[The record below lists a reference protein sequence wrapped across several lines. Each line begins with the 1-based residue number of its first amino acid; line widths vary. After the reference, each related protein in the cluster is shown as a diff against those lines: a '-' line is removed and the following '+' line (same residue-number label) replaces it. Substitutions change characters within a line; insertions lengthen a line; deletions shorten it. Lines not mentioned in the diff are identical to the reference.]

1 MKSILFLNSLP
12 TLQAFNLDICKIIIS
27 VKTISYKIKKDA
39 LHNNIYAPRNV
50 FFFFFFFEI
59 GKNSGNQSP
68 LPQVID
74 IVNGMHLFRVR
85 AIIFHCSTLSL

>member
-39 LHNNIYAPRNV
+39 LHNNIYASRNV
-50 FFFFFFFEI
+50 FFFFFFFAKLGKIREI
-59 GKNSGNQSP
+59 NLRGSK
-68 LPQVID
+68 L
-74 IVNGMHLFRVR
+74 
-85 AIIFHCSTLSL
+85 

>member
-39 LHNNIYAPRNV
+39 LHNDIYAPRNV
-50 FFFFFFFEI
+50 FSFFFVAKLGKIREI
-59 GKNSGNQSP
+59 NLRGSK
-68 LPQVID
+68 L
-74 IVNGMHLFRVR
+74 
-85 AIIFHCSTLSL
+85 